1 MLRDVSTVANCW
13 HHSCGFLQQPV
24 SSNQSQNIQAL
35 QESCYQQL
43 IESVDSRHPRRYRLN
58 DISQLMD
65 KLCDGDLFHTGRLPW
80 LTKIFEQLMVRN
92 GDLICY
98 RETEV
103 QAYARLTAELDPTLL
118 VAWNLSQW
126 LEESSNPTAK
136 DIQRIVAVQDTFFAP
151 PGNPVQPFA
160 EGHVHIGGVTAD
172 SAILDEYLLANPS
185 SALPES
191 KRSSLA
197 SAADRAAQ

>member
-1 MLRDVSTVANCW
+1 MLLRSLSEHAAGCFYGSELLASQLW
-13 HHSCGFLQQPV
+13 IFLQQPV
-24 SSNQSQNIQAL
+24 SGDQSQNIQAL

-103 QAYARLTAELDPTLL
+103 QAY
-118 VAWNLSQW
+118 
-126 LEESSNPTAK
+126 
-136 DIQRIVAVQDTFFAP
+136 
-151 PGNPVQPFA
+151 
-160 EGHVHIGGVTAD
+160 
-172 SAILDEYLLANPS
+172 
-185 SALPES
+185 
-191 KRSSLA
+191 
-197 SAADRAAQ
+197 

>member
-1 MLRDVSTVANCW
+1 MD
-13 HHSCGFLQQPV
+13 FLQQPV

-191 KRSSLA
+191 KRSSPGICSRPRSSISYWNA
-197 SAADRAAQ
+197 